1 MLAVSSK
8 RVLPGFTLSLGT
20 SLLFVCLI
28 LLLPLSALVMQLAQM
43 SWAQYWEVITN
54 PQVVAAYKVT
64 LLSAFV
70 ASIFNG
76 VFGLLMAWILTRYR
90 FPGRT
95 LLDALMDLPFALPT
109 AVAGLTLASLF
120 SVNGL
125 YGEWLAKFDIKVTY
139 TWLGIAV
146 AMAFTSIP
154 FVVRTVQPVLEE
166 LGPEY
171 EEAAETLG
179 ATRLQSFRK
188 VVLPELSPALLAGI
202 ALSFTRSLGEFG
214 AVIFIA
220 GNIAWKTEVT
230 SLMIFIR
237 LQEFD
242 YPAASAIAS
251 VILAAS
257 LLLCLYQHPAE
268 SLWSTRGRSLMAE
281 VTQLKRYDA
290 PRINWGKWF
299 LIGVG
304 MLVSAFILVV
314 PMIYI
319 FVQAFSKGLMPV
331 LENLANPDM
340 LHAIWLTVMIALIT
354 VPVNLIFGT
363 LLAWLVTRFTFPG
376 RQLLLTMLDI
386 PFAVSPVV
394 AGLVYLLFYG
404 SNGPLG
410 GWLDEHNLQIMFAW
424 PGMVLATIFVTCPF
438 VVRELVPVMMS
449 QGSNEDEAAILLG
462 ASGWQMFRRVTL
474 PNIRWAL
481 LYGVVLTNARAIGE
495 FGAVSVV
502 SGSIRGETLSLP
514 LQIELLQQDYNTVGS
529 FTAAALLTL
538 MAILTLFLKSMLQWR
553 LANQEKRAQQ
563 EGNHEH

>member
-1 MLAVSSK
+1 MFAVSSK

-43 SWAQYWEVITN
+43 SWAQYWDVITN

-120 SVNGL
+120 SVNGF

-154 FVVRTVQPVLEE
+154 FVVRPVQPVLEE

-179 ATRLQSFRK
+179 ATRWQSFRK
-188 VVLPELSPALLAGI
+188 VVLPELSL
-202 ALSFTRSLGEFG
+202 TRSLGEFG

-257 LLLCLYQHPAE
+257 LLLLF
-268 SLWSTRGRSLMAE
+268 S
-281 VTQLKRYDA
+281 
-290 PRINWGKWF
+290 INT
-299 LIGVG
+299 LQ
-304 MLVSAFILVV
+304 SR
-314 PMIYI
+314 
-319 FVQAFSKGLMPV
+319 
-331 LENLANPDM
+331 
-340 LHAIWLTVMIALIT
+340 
-354 VPVNLIFGT
+354 FG
-363 LLAWLVTRFTFPG
+363 
-376 RQLLLTMLDI
+376 
-386 PFAVSPVV
+386 
-394 AGLVYLLFYG
+394 
-404 SNGPLG
+404 
-410 GWLDEHNLQIMFAW
+410 
-424 PGMVLATIFVTCPF
+424 
-438 VVRELVPVMMS
+438 
-449 QGSNEDEAAILLG
+449 
-462 ASGWQMFRRVTL
+462 RRV
-474 PNIRWAL
+474 
-481 LYGVVLTNARAIGE
+481 
-495 FGAVSVV
+495 
-502 SGSIRGETLSLP
+502 
-514 LQIELLQQDYNTVGS
+514 VG
-529 FTAAALLTL
+529 
-538 MAILTLFLKSMLQWR
+538 
-553 LANQEKRAQQ
+553 
-563 EGNHEH
+563 H